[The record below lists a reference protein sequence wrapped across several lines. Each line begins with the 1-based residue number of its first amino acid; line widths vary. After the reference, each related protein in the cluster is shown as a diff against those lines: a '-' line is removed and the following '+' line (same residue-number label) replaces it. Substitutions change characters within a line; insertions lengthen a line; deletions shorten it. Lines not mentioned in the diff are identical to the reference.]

1 MSPEQRD
8 RSILD
13 GAIGLARESGLE
25 ALTVRAVASR
35 VGVAPA
41 LVVHYR
47 PGMDTF
53 LADVFGEIV
62 AAERDEVMAGF
73 DPAIGVRDNLFHMV
87 EALLDGD
94 RDDVTLVWVQAW
106 ALGARNEALAARV
119 RTEMDQWQS
128 AIEHSLRRAVMAGEL
143 AATRTDTA
151 AWLLLAMVDG
161 MNAHSLV
168 KWAPHDRTDL
178 ARRALAMALD
188 VPPNDLPTSSS
199 PTPRT

>member
-25 ALTVRAVASR
+25 ALTVRAVANR

-62 AAERDEVMAGF
+62 AAERDEVMAEF
-73 DPAIGVRDNLFHMV
+73 DPDAGARDNLFHMV
-87 EALLDGD
+87 ETLLDGD

-106 ALGARNEALAARV
+106 ALGARNEPLAARV
-119 RTEMDQWQS
+119 RIEMDQWQS
-128 AIEHSLRRAVMAGEL
+128 AIEAHLARAVAAGEL
-143 AATRTDTA
+143 VASRTDTA

-168 KWAPHDRTDL
+168 KWAPHDRADL
-178 ARRALAMALD
+178 ARRALAVALD
-188 VPPNDLPTSSS
+188 IPDSSS
-199 PTPRT
+199 PRHSSPSSRN